1 MKVTFKDNVLT
12 INSGIPAEAL
22 VANAHISLAEDG
34 EEVYAAR
41 FVEGCAGSV
50 DNYSL
55 TANSIDADGIAQVVI
70 VLPTD
75 YDLDVLKEVYGD
87 ALVNASKYL
96 PKIAEQAAEY
106 KATVDRI
113 FNDIEA

>member
-12 INSGIPAEAL
+12 INSGIPAETL
-22 VANAHISLAEDG
+22 LANAHLALAEDG
-34 EEVYAAR
+34 EEVYAVR
-41 FVEGCAGSV
+41 FREGCAGNV

-55 TANSIDADGIAQVVI
+55 TANSIDADGIAQAVI
-70 VLPTD
+70 IMPTD
-75 YDLDVLKEVYGD
+75 YDLDVIKEVYGD

-96 PKIAEQAAEY
+96 PKLAEQAAEY

>member
-1 MKVTFKDNVLT
+1 MKVAFKDNVLT
-12 INSGIPAEAL
+12 INSGIPAKTL

-34 EEVYAAR
+34 KEVYAAR
-41 FVEGCAGSV
+41 FREGNVGNV

-55 TANSIDADGIAQVVI
+55 TANSIDAEGIAQAVMI
-70 VLPTD
+70 MPTD
-75 YDLDVLKEVYGD
+75 YDLDDIKSIYGD

-96 PKIAEQAAEY
+96 PKLAEQAAEY

>member
-1 MKVTFKDNVLT
+1 MKVTFKDNVFT
-12 INSGIPAEAL
+12 INSGIPAKTL
-22 VANAHISLAEDG
+22 VANAHISLAENG

-41 FVEGCAGSV
+41 FREGNVGNI

-55 TANSIDADGIAQVVI
+55 TANSIDADGIAQAVMI
-70 VLPTD
+70 MPTH
-75 YDLDVLKEVYGD
+75 YDLDDLKAFYGD

-96 PKIAEQAAEY
+96 PKLAEQAAEY